1 MKEEIKDIYNE
12 EFWGVNH
19 GNYNY
24 KSAKIILPILFNHY
38 KPNSIIDVG
47 CGIGTWLKAAKELGI
62 NKFVGIDGNEIEED
76 FLLVSR
82 KYIKID
88 NLETHKN
95 INNEKYDL
103 AISVEVAEH
112 LHNNCSVHFVKT
124 LTSYSDV
131 VLFSAAIPYQEGE
144 HHINCNPPQFW
155 VDIFKKYGY
164 DCYDFR
170 NDLMNMWEKVNPC
183 YSQNILLFAKEK
195 YRNTFM
201 KFNLTEK
208 PIFYYHPAYVDAIV
222 NNKDPNVFN
231 EIENLRLNCNWFNIF
246 GISNNN
252 EYLRITL
259 FGIKFTFRVN
269 ENIINN
275 LAWFIPIRKLRD
287 GFREKFKMTKILTG
301 QDRTGRLAG
310 YLSLTNNYIINNI
323 LKIKNVKRHCNINC
337 SVVFLFNYKGIL

>member
-1 MKEEIKDIYNE
+1 MIKLPNKEIKEIYNE
-12 EFWGVNH
+12 KF
-19 GNYNY
+19 YNNQSDSSY

-112 LHNNCSVHFVKT
+112 LNNNCSVHFVET

-131 VLFSAAIPYQEGE
+131 VLFSAAIPYQGGE

-170 NDLMNMWEKVNPC
+170 NDLMNMWEKVRPW

-195 YRNTFM
+195 YRNIFY
-201 KFNLTEK
+201 KLNLTKK
-208 PIFYYHPAYVDAIV
+208 PIFYYHPYIV
-222 NNKDPNVFN
+222 NDIINSLINNKNY
-231 EIENLRLNCNWFNIF
+231 ELEKLKLNCNWFNIF
-246 GISNNN
+246 GISNNS

-259 FGIKFTFRVN
+259 FGIKIIIKIN
-269 ENIINN
+269 EKNINK
-275 LAWFIPIRKLRD
+275 LAWWIPVRKWRNN
-287 GFREKFKMTKILTG
+287 FRNKFKI
-301 QDRTGRLAG
+301 
-310 YLSLTNNYIINNI
+310 
-323 LKIKNVKRHCNINC
+323 
-337 SVVFLFNYKGIL
+337 

>member
-1 MKEEIKDIYNE
+1 MIKLPNKEIYNE
-12 EFWGVNH
+12 KF
-19 GNYNY
+19 YNNQSDSSY

-47 CGIGTWLKAAKELGI
+47 CGIGSWLKAAKELGI

-112 LHNNCSVHFVKT
+112 LHNNCSVHFVET

-208 PIFYYHPAYVDAIV
+208 PIFYYHPYIV
-222 NNKDPNVFN
+222 NDIINSLINNKNY
-231 EIENLRLNCNWFNIF
+231 ELEKLKLNCNWFNIF
-246 GISNNN
+246 GISNNS

-259 FGIKFTFRVN
+259 FGIKFSIKMDKER
-269 ENIINN
+269 IDK
-275 LAWFIPIRKLRD
+275 LAWWIPIRKWRD
-287 GFREKFKMTKILTG
+287 NFRNKFK
-301 QDRTGRLAG
+301 
-310 YLSLTNNYIINNI
+310 
-323 LKIKNVKRHCNINC
+323 
-337 SVVFLFNYKGIL
+337 

>member
-1 MKEEIKDIYNE
+1 MIKLPNKEIKEIYNE
-12 EFWGVNH
+12 KF
-19 GNYNY
+19 YNNQSDSSY

-112 LHNNCSVHFVKT
+112 LHNNCSVHFVET

-131 VLFSAAIPYQEGE
+131 VLFSAAIPYQGGE

-170 NDLMNMWEKVNPC
+170 NDLMNMWEKVCPW

-195 YRNTFM
+195 YRNTFI

-208 PIFYYHPAYVDAIV
+208 PIFYYHPYFVNDIINSLI
-222 NNKDPNVFN
+222 NNKNY
-231 EIENLRLNCNWFNIF
+231 ELEKLKLNCNWFNIF
-246 GISNNN
+246 GISNNS

-259 FGIKFTFRVN
+259 FGIKIIIKIN
-269 ENIINN
+269 EKNINK
-275 LAWFIPIRKLRD
+275 LAWWIPVRKWRD
-287 GFREKFKMTKILTG
+287 NFRNKFKI
-301 QDRTGRLAG
+301 
-310 YLSLTNNYIINNI
+310 
-323 LKIKNVKRHCNINC
+323 
-337 SVVFLFNYKGIL
+337 

>member
-1 MKEEIKDIYNE
+1 MIKLPNKEIKEIYNE
-12 EFWGVNH
+12 KF
-19 GNYNY
+19 YNNQSDSSY

-47 CGIGTWLKAAKELGI
+47 CGIGSWLKAAKELGI
-62 NKFVGIDGNEIEED
+62 NKFFGIDGNEIEED

-112 LHNNCSVHFVKT
+112 LHNNCSVNFVET

-170 NDLMNMWEKVNPC
+170 NDLMNMWEKVCP
-183 YSQNILLFAKEK
+183 
-195 YRNTFM
+195 
-201 KFNLTEK
+201 
-208 PIFYYHPAYVDAIV
+208 
-222 NNKDPNVFN
+222 
-231 EIENLRLNCNWFNIF
+231 
-246 GISNNN
+246 
-252 EYLRITL
+252 
-259 FGIKFTFRVN
+259 
-269 ENIINN
+269 
-275 LAWFIPIRKLRD
+275 
-287 GFREKFKMTKILTG
+287 
-301 QDRTGRLAG
+301 
-310 YLSLTNNYIINNI
+310 
-323 LKIKNVKRHCNINC
+323 
-337 SVVFLFNYKGIL
+337 

>member
-1 MKEEIKDIYNE
+1 MEKEIKDIYNE
-12 EFWGVNH
+12 EFWASNYGD
-19 GNYNY
+19 YNY
-24 KSAKIILPILFNHY
+24 RSAKIILPILFKHY
-38 KPNSIIDVG
+38 KPNSVIDIG
-47 CGIGTWLKAAKELGI
+47 CGIGTWLKAANELGVNEFI
-62 NKFVGIDGNEIEED
+62 GIDGNEIEEN

-95 INNEKYDL
+95 ANNKKYDL

-112 LHNNCSVHFVKT
+112 LNNNRSFEFIKT

-170 NDLMNMWEKVNPC
+170 NDLMNMWEKINPC

-201 KFNLTEK
+201 ELNLTQK
-208 PIFYYHPAYVDAIV
+208 PIFYYHPAYVDIIIN
-222 NNKDPNVFN
+222 NNKALKNNIDN
-231 EIENLRLNCNWFNIF
+231 EIENLKLNCNWFNLF
-246 GISNNN
+246 GISNNS
-252 EYLRITL
+252 EYLRLTL
-259 FGIKFTFRVN
+259 FGVKFTFRVN
-269 ENIINN
+269 KEIINN
-275 LAWFIPIRKLRD
+275 LAWWIPIRKLRD
-287 GFREKFKMTKILTG
+287 NFRNKFFDNFIGGNKG
-301 QDRTGRLAG
+301 RTFV
-310 YLSLTNNYIINNI
+310 YIIEKI
-323 LKIKNVKRHCNINC
+323 IKIKNVKRHCNNNC
-337 SVVFLFNYKGIL
+337 SVAFLFN